1 MDLPRRNTFSVYKT
15 VMVDGNEV
23 DQLLFTESV
32 SLPQMFSV
40 CDVAPGDV
48 IKVVIS
54 CQADETSAMTIRAA
68 TVNETVFRSGYDV
81 LNAST
86 WQLTDCTTTYIS
98 GTIRCNRD
106 GLLYTSVP
114 QDGNWI
120 AYVDGQPAETILVG
134 EAMLSIPMTEGLHTV
149 ELRYENKAYEYG
161 LLISVCCAATFGGI
175 CLGAYLIRRKK
186 KA

>member
-1 MDLPRRNTFSVYKT
+1 
-15 VMVDGNEV
+15 MVDGNAV
-23 DQLLFTESV
+23 DHLLFTESV

-40 CDVAPGDV
+40 CDVVPGDV

-54 CQADETSAMTIRAA
+54 CQADESTAMTIKAA
-68 TVNETVFRSGYDV
+68 TVDEKVFRMGYDV

-86 WQLTDCTTTYIS
+86 WQLTDCTSTYLS
-98 GTIRCNRD
+98 GVVRCDRD

-120 AYVDGQPAETILVG
+120 AYLDGEKVETVSVG
-134 EAMLSIPMTEGLHTV
+134 NAMLSVPMTEGTHTL

-161 LLISVCCAATFGGI
+161 LLISVCCAAVFGGI
-175 CLGAYLIRRKK
+175 CLGAFLIRRKK